1 MMNCRTND
9 NPEAALA
16 KRLAAPSRV
25 YGGGA
30 RSKRKTDTKGSA
42 ASKREKNLLRRGG
55 TGRHAFKSKQRH
67 KRR

>member
-1 MMNCRTND
+1 M
-9 NPEAALA
+9 A

>member
-1 MMNCRTND
+1 M
-9 NPEAALA
+9 A

-30 RSKRKTDTKGSA
+30 RSKRKAEPKASA

-55 TGRHAFKSKQRH
+55 AGRHAFKSKQRH

>member
-1 MMNCRTND
+1 M
-9 NPEAALA
+9 A

-30 RSKRKTDTKGSA
+30 RSKRKSDTKVSA

-55 TGRHAFKSKQRH
+55 AGHHGFKSKQRH